1 MRIATVVSLLALAA
15 VAVSAGTSPPRAAL
29 LGTWR
34 GTSVC
39 TDRVAAP
46 ACKDEVVVYRFTPSG
61 RDSVLLKAYKVVA
74 GEELFMG
81 DLVFGLDAKA
91 GEWVADF
98 HGPRG
103 VSRWSLRAADT
114 LMTGRC
120 VLLPG
125 GERVRRVRVVRTAN
139 E

>member
-1 MRIATVVSLLALAA
+1 MRLVSVFASIALAA
-15 VAVSAGTSPPRAAL
+15 GAAFAATSPPRAAL

-61 RDSVLLKAYKVVA
+61 RDSALLKAYKVVD
-74 GEELFMG
+74 GEEQFMG
-81 DLVFGLDAKA
+81 DMTFGRDAKSR
-91 GEWVADF
+91 EWVAEF

-103 VSRWSLRAADT
+103 VARWSFQVADT

-120 VLLPG
+120 VVLPG
-125 GERVRRVRVVRTAN
+125 GAQVRRVRVVRTA